1 MVIYFTVFAFT
12 WWSFGELS
20 IIPLAQ
26 RALTASMD
34 AVTFSIVDSIV
45 RDSQEKKPLKFILKK
60 CSVLFFLLQIYGN
73 WLYPLVSLIFFPL
86 WITYFSVLCI
96 RDRSIETSKLK
107 TN

>member
-45 RDSQEKKPLKFILKK
+45 RDSQEKKPLKFI
-60 CSVLFFLLQIYGN
+60 
-73 WLYPLVSLIFFPL
+73 
-86 WITYFSVLCI
+86 
-96 RDRSIETSKLK
+96 
-107 TN
+107 